1 MLIFI
6 LGILLLLLLL
16 NYMPRSC
23 REGVTTQDDTELS
36 CQSIAKENQNSI
48 ASLRDDM
55 NKILALQSTVDS
67 VKGQIDANTTQ
78 LNSLADQVNKMPQ

>member
-23 REGVTTQDDTELS
+23 EGATMPDETEIS
-36 CQSIAKENQNSI
+36 CQGIAKQNQNSI
-48 ASLRDDM
+48 EALQADM
-55 NKILALQSTVDS
+55 KKILDLQSKVDS

>member
-16 NYMPRSC
+16 NYMPRRY
-23 REGVTTQDDTELS
+23 REGATVPDETELS
-36 CQSIAKENQNSI
+36 CQGIAKQNQNSI
-48 ASLRDDM
+48 EALQVDM
-55 NKILALQSTVDS
+55 KKLLNLQSTVDS